1 MAVSQPHQ
9 IFSGSLQ
16 ESLTPVEI
24 TIHIEVDLL
33 GESPKADILLLR
45 RNGEAWN
52 AAQRARLPDG
62 VRDNAAGHVLVE
74 FKYTESVNPKAL
86 AQAIAYDYFYR
97 QGQRLREEQV
107 QTVVLS
113 ARTPRRERLEMWG
126 YEELQKGVFLGP
138 PPVLDRVW
146 LLALND
152 LPAEPHNAF
161 VKLFASQRKEREAAF
176 AALDA
181 STLAE
186 SPSLLAYMFGL
197 RQTLGVEGE
206 SEMAEEI
213 DSGKGNGN
221 WRAGA
226 SSGPRIERHLKQRLK
241 GIEPSEISS
250 ELLQLIL
257 EVASPEERLVGLTNA
272 ERRALLR
279 LLQEEMG
286 TDPSAPENGES
297 ETDIVRLRAFA

>member
-1 MAVSQPHQ
+1 MALPQPHQ
-9 IFSGSLQ
+9 IFSGSLL

-45 RNGEAWN
+45 REGEAWN
-52 AAQRARLPDG
+52 EAQRARLPDG

-97 QGQRLREEQV
+97 QGQKLREEQV
-107 QTVVLS
+107 QTVIVS
-113 ARTPRRERLEMWG
+113 ARTPRKERLEAWG

-146 LLALND
+146 LLVLND
-152 LPAEPHNAF
+152 LPAEPHNAYI
-161 VKLFASQRKEREAAF
+161 KLFASKKRERQAAF

-181 STLAE
+181 PTLTE

-197 RQTLGVEGE
+197 RQIFEVEGE
-206 SEMAEEI
+206 GEMAEKLTPEKVMEI
-213 DSGKGNGN
+213 GEQVRRKALEAATLDDFDEAL
-221 WRAGA
+221 R
-226 SSGPRIERHLKQRLK
+226 RR
-241 GIEPSEISS
+241 
-250 ELLQLIL
+250 IL
-257 EVASPEERLVGLTNA
+257 EEASTEERLVGLTNM

-286 TDPSAPENGES
+286 TDPSAAENGES
-297 ETDIVRLRAFA
+297 ETT

>member
-1 MAVSQPHQ
+1 MER
-9 IFSGSLQ
+9 G
-16 ESLTPVEI
+16 
-24 TIHIEVDLL
+24 
-33 GESPKADILLLR
+33 
-45 RNGEAWN
+45 
-52 AAQRARLPDG
+52 AAARLPDG

-113 ARTPRRERLEMWG
+113 ARTPRKERLEMWG
-126 YEELQKGVFLGP
+126 YEELQEGVFLGP

-197 RQTLGVEGE
+197 RQTLGLEGE
-206 SEMAEEI
+206 SEMAEEMTPEKVMEI
-213 DSGKGNGN
+213 GEQVRR
-221 WRAGA
+221 RA
-226 SSGPRIERHLKQRLK
+226 L
-241 GIEPSEISS
+241 
-250 ELLQLIL
+250 EL
-257 EVASPEERLVGLTNA
+257 ASPEERLKGLDLNEINPELRQLILEKASPEERLAGMTQV

-286 TDPSAPENGES
+286 NDRGAAEDGES
-297 ETDIVRLRAFA
+297 ETT

>member
-1 MAVSQPHQ
+1 MALPQPHQ
-9 IFSGSLQ
+9 IFSGSLL

-45 RNGEAWN
+45 REGEAWN
-52 AAQRARLPDG
+52 EAQRARLPDG

-86 AQAIAYDYFYR
+86 AQAIAYDYFSR
-97 QGQRLREEQV
+97 QGQKLREEQV
-107 QTVVLS
+107 QTVIVS
-113 ARTPRRERLEMWG
+113 ARTPRKERLETWG

-146 LLALND
+146 LLVLND
-152 LPAEPHNAF
+152 LPAELHNAYI
-161 VKLFASQRKEREAAF
+161 KLFASKKRERQAAF

-181 STLAE
+181 PTLTE

-197 RQTLGVEGE
+197 RQIFGVEGE
-206 SEMAEEI
+206 GEMAEKLTPEKVMEI
-213 DSGKGNGN
+213 GEQVRRKALEAATLDDFDESL
-221 WRAGA
+221 R
-226 SSGPRIERHLKQRLK
+226 RR
-241 GIEPSEISS
+241 
-250 ELLQLIL
+250 IL
-257 EVASPEERLVGLTNA
+257 EEASTEERLVGLTNM

-286 TDPSAPENGES
+286 ADPSAAENGES
-297 ETDIVRLRAFA
+297 ETT

>member
-1 MAVSQPHQ
+1 MALPQPHQ
-9 IFSGSLQ
+9 IFSGSLL

-45 RNGEAWN
+45 REGEAWN
-52 AAQRARLPDG
+52 EAQRARLPDG

-97 QGQRLREEQV
+97 QGQKLREEQV
-107 QTVVLS
+107 QTVIVS
-113 ARTPRRERLEMWG
+113 ARTPRKERLETWG

-146 LLALND
+146 LLVLND
-152 LPAEPHNAF
+152 LPAEPHNAYI
-161 VKLFASQRKEREAAF
+161 KLFASKKRERQAAF

-181 STLAE
+181 PTLTE

-197 RQTLGVEGE
+197 RQIFGVEGE
-206 SEMAEEI
+206 GEMAEKLTPEKVMEI
-213 DSGKGNGN
+213 GEQVRRKALEAATLDDFDESL
-221 WRAGA
+221 R
-226 SSGPRIERHLKQRLK
+226 RR
-241 GIEPSEISS
+241 
-250 ELLQLIL
+250 IL
-257 EVASPEERLVGLTNA
+257 EEASTEERLVGLTNM

-286 TDPSAPENGES
+286 ADPSAAENGES
-297 ETDIVRLRAFA
+297 ETT

>member
-1 MAVSQPHQ
+1 MALPQPHK
-9 IFSGSLQ
+9 IFSGSLL

-45 RNGEAWN
+45 REGEAWN
-52 AAQRARLPDG
+52 EAQRARLPDG

-97 QGQRLREEQV
+97 QGQKLREEQV
-107 QTVVLS
+107 QTVIVS
-113 ARTPRRERLEMWG
+113 ARTPRKERLETWG

-146 LLALND
+146 LLVLND

-161 VKLFASQRKEREAAF
+161 IKLFASKKRERQAAF

-181 STLAE
+181 PTLTE

-197 RQTLGVEGE
+197 RQIFGAEGE
-206 SEMAEEI
+206 GEMAEKLTPEKVMEI
-213 DSGKGNGN
+213 GEQVRRKALEAATLDDFDESL
-221 WRAGA
+221 R
-226 SSGPRIERHLKQRLK
+226 RR
-241 GIEPSEISS
+241 
-250 ELLQLIL
+250 IL
-257 EVASPEERLVGLTNA
+257 EEASTEERLVGLTNM

-286 TDPSAPENGES
+286 ADPSAAENGES
-297 ETDIVRLRAFA
+297 ETT

>member
-1 MAVSQPHQ
+1 MRGANSKPDMALSQPHQ

-113 ARTPRRERLEMWG
+113 ARTPRKERLEMCG
-126 YEELQKGVFLGP
+126 DTRNYRK
-138 PPVLDRVW
+138 
-146 LLALND
+146 
-152 LPAEPHNAF
+152 
-161 VKLFASQRKEREAAF
+161 AS
-176 AALDA
+176 
-181 STLAE
+181 S
-186 SPSLLAYMFGL
+186 SVL
-197 RQTLGVEGE
+197 RQYWIACGC
-206 SEMAEEI
+206 
-213 DSGKGNGN
+213 
-221 WRAGA
+221 WR
-226 SSGPRIERHLKQRLK
+226 
-241 GIEPSEISS
+241 
-250 ELLQLIL
+250 
-257 EVASPEERLVGLTNA
+257 
-272 ERRALLR
+272 
-279 LLQEEMG
+279 
-286 TDPSAPENGES
+286 
-297 ETDIVRLRAFA
+297 

>member
-1 MAVSQPHQ
+1 MALPQPHQ

-45 RNGEAWN
+45 REGEVWN
-52 AAQRARLPDG
+52 EAQRARLPDG

-97 QGQRLREEQV
+97 QGQKLREEQV
-107 QTVVLS
+107 QTVILS
-113 ARTPRRERLEMWG
+113 ARTPRKERLEMWG

-146 LLALND
+146 LLVLND
-152 LPAEPHNAF
+152 LPAEPHNAY
-161 VKLFASQRKEREAAF
+161 VKLFASKKRERQAAF

-181 STLAE
+181 PTLTE

-197 RQTLGVEGE
+197 RQIFEVEGE
-206 SEMAEEI
+206 GEMAEKLTPEKVMEI
-213 DSGKGNGN
+213 GEQVRRKALEAATLDDFDESL
-221 WRAGA
+221 R
-226 SSGPRIERHLKQRLK
+226 RR
-241 GIEPSEISS
+241 
-250 ELLQLIL
+250 IL
-257 EVASPEERLVGLTNA
+257 EEASTEERLVGLTNM

-286 TDPSAPENGES
+286 TDPSAAENGES
-297 ETDIVRLRAFA
+297 ETT

>member
-1 MAVSQPHQ
+1 MALPQPHQ
-9 IFSGSLQ
+9 IFSGSLL

-45 RNGEAWN
+45 REGEAWN
-52 AAQRARLPDG
+52 EAQRARLPDG

-97 QGQRLREEQV
+97 QGQKLREEQV
-107 QTVVLS
+107 QTVILS
-113 ARTPRRERLEMWG
+113 ARTPRKERLEMWG

-146 LLALND
+146 LLVLND
-152 LPAEPHNAF
+152 LPAEPHNAY
-161 VKLFASQRKEREAAF
+161 VKLFASKKRERQAAF

-181 STLAE
+181 PTLTE

-197 RQTLGVEGE
+197 RQIFEVEGE
-206 SEMAEEI
+206 GEMAEKLTPEKVMEI
-213 DSGKGNGN
+213 GEQVRRKALEAATLNDFDESL
-221 WRAGA
+221 R
-226 SSGPRIERHLKQRLK
+226 RR
-241 GIEPSEISS
+241 
-250 ELLQLIL
+250 IL
-257 EVASPEERLVGLTNA
+257 EEASTEERLVGLTNM

-286 TDPSAPENGES
+286 TDPSAAENGES
-297 ETDIVRLRAFA
+297 ETT

>member
-1 MAVSQPHQ
+1 MALPQPHQ
-9 IFSGSLQ
+9 IFSGSLL

-45 RNGEAWN
+45 REGEAWN
-52 AAQRARLPDG
+52 EAQRARLPDG

-97 QGQRLREEQV
+97 QGQKLREEQV
-107 QTVVLS
+107 QTVILS
-113 ARTPRRERLEMWG
+113 ARTPRKERLEMWG

-146 LLALND
+146 LLVLND
-152 LPAEPHNAF
+152 LPAEPHNAY
-161 VKLFASQRKEREAAF
+161 VKLFASKKRERQAAF

-181 STLAE
+181 PTLTE

-197 RQTLGVEGE
+197 RQIFEVEGE
-206 SEMAEEI
+206 GEMAEKLTPEKVMEI
-213 DSGKGNGN
+213 GEQVRRKALEAATLDDFDESL
-221 WRAGA
+221 R
-226 SSGPRIERHLKQRLK
+226 RR
-241 GIEPSEISS
+241 
-250 ELLQLIL
+250 IL
-257 EVASPEERLVGLTNA
+257 EEASTEERLVGLTNM

-286 TDPSAPENGES
+286 TDPSAAENGES
-297 ETDIVRLRAFA
+297 ETT

>member
-1 MAVSQPHQ
+1 MALSQPHR
-9 IFSGSLQ
+9 IFGGSLQ

-24 TIHIEVDLL
+24 TIHIEVELL

-45 RNGEAWN
+45 REGEAWN
-52 AAQRARLPDG
+52 EAQRARLPDG

-113 ARTPRRERLEMWG
+113 AKTPRKERLEKWG

-152 LPAEPHNAF
+152 LPAVPHNAF

-181 STLAE
+181 PTLAE
-186 SPSLLAYMFGL
+186 SPSLLAYVFGL

-206 SEMAEEI
+206 SEMAEEMTPEKVMEI
-213 DSGKGNGN
+213 GEQVRR
-221 WRAGA
+221 RA
-226 SSGPRIERHLKQRLK
+226 IELAAPEDFDESLRRR
-241 GIEPSEISS
+241 
-250 ELLQLIL
+250 IL
-257 EVASPEERLVGLTNA
+257 EVASPEERMAGLNAA

-279 LLQEEMG
+279 LLLEEMG
-286 TDPSAPENGES
+286 NDRGAAEEGES
-297 ETDIVRLRAFA
+297 ETT

>member
-1 MAVSQPHQ
+1 M
-9 IFSGSLQ
+9 
-16 ESLTPVEI
+16 
-24 TIHIEVDLL
+24 
-33 GESPKADILLLR
+33 
-45 RNGEAWN
+45 
-52 AAQRARLPDG
+52 
-62 VRDNAAGHVLVE
+62 
-74 FKYTESVNPKAL
+74 NPKAL

-97 QGQRLREEQV
+97 QEQRLREEQV

-113 ARTPRRERLEMWG
+113 ARTPRKERLEMWG
-126 YEELQKGVFLGP
+126 YEELQEGVFLGP

-206 SEMAEEI
+206 SEMAEEMTPEKVMEI
-213 DSGKGNGN
+213 GEQVRRK
-221 WRAGA
+221 A
-226 SSGPRIERHLKQRLK
+226 IELAAPEDFDEALRRR
-241 GIEPSEISS
+241 
-250 ELLQLIL
+250 IL
-257 EVASPEERLVGLTNA
+257 EVASPEERLAGMTQA

-286 TDPSAPENGES
+286 NDRGAAEDGES
-297 ETDIVRLRAFA
+297 ETT

>member
-1 MAVSQPHQ
+1 MALPQPHQ
-9 IFSGSLQ
+9 IFSGSLL

-45 RNGEAWN
+45 REGEAWN
-52 AAQRARLPDG
+52 EAQRARLPDG

-97 QGQRLREEQV
+97 QGQKLREEQV
-107 QTVVLS
+107 QTVIVS
-113 ARTPRRERLEMWG
+113 ARTPRKERLETWG

-146 LLALND
+146 LLVLND

-161 VKLFASQRKEREAAF
+161 IKLFASKKRERQAAF

-181 STLAE
+181 PTLTE

-197 RQTLGVEGE
+197 RQIFGVEGE
-206 SEMAEEI
+206 GEMAEKLTPEKVMEI
-213 DSGKGNGN
+213 GEQVRRKALEAATLDDFDESL
-221 WRAGA
+221 R
-226 SSGPRIERHLKQRLK
+226 RR
-241 GIEPSEISS
+241 
-250 ELLQLIL
+250 IL
-257 EVASPEERLVGLTNA
+257 EEASTEERLVGLTNM

-286 TDPSAPENGES
+286 ADPSAAENGES
-297 ETDIVRLRAFA
+297 ETT

>member
-1 MAVSQPHQ
+1 MALSQPHQ

-45 RNGEAWN
+45 REGEAWN
-52 AAQRARLPDG
+52 EAQRARLPDG

-97 QGQRLREEQV
+97 QGQKLREEQV

-152 LPAEPHNAF
+152 LPAKPHNAF

-181 STLAE
+181 PTLAE
-186 SPSLLAYMFGL
+186 SPSLLAYVFGL

-206 SEMAEEI
+206 SEMAEKLTPEKVMEI
-213 DSGKGNGN
+213 GEQVRR
-221 WRAGA
+221 RALELA
-226 SSGPRIERHLKQRLK
+226 SPEERLK

-257 EVASPEERLVGLTNA
+257 EKASPEERLVGLTNA

-286 TDPSAPENGES
+286 TDSSAAENGES
-297 ETDIVRLRAFA
+297 ETN

>member
-1 MAVSQPHQ
+1 MALPQSHQ
-9 IFSGSLQ
+9 IFSGSLL

-45 RNGEAWN
+45 REGEAWN
-52 AAQRARLPDG
+52 EAQRARLPDG

-97 QGQRLREEQV
+97 QGQKLREEQV
-107 QTVVLS
+107 QTVILS
-113 ARTPRRERLEMWG
+113 ARTPRKERLEMWG

-138 PPVLDRVW
+138 PPLLDRVW
-146 LLALND
+146 LLVLND
-152 LPAEPHNAF
+152 LPAEPHNAY
-161 VKLFASQRKEREAAF
+161 VKLFASKKRERQAAF

-181 STLAE
+181 PTLTE

-197 RQTLGVEGE
+197 RQIFEVEGE
-206 SEMAEEI
+206 GEMAEKLTPEKVMEI
-213 DSGKGNGN
+213 GEQVRRKALEAATLDDFDESL
-221 WRAGA
+221 R
-226 SSGPRIERHLKQRLK
+226 RR
-241 GIEPSEISS
+241 
-250 ELLQLIL
+250 IL
-257 EVASPEERLVGLTNA
+257 EEASTEERLVGLTNM

-286 TDPSAPENGES
+286 TDPSAAENGES
-297 ETDIVRLRAFA
+297 ETT

>member
-1 MAVSQPHQ
+1 MALPQPHQ
-9 IFSGSLQ
+9 IFSGSLL

-45 RNGEAWN
+45 REGEAWN
-52 AAQRARLPDG
+52 EAQRARLPDG

-86 AQAIAYDYFYR
+86 AQAIAYDYSYR
-97 QGQRLREEQV
+97 QGQKLREEQV
-107 QTVVLS
+107 QTVILS
-113 ARTPRRERLEMWG
+113 ARTPRKERLEKWG

-152 LPAEPHNAF
+152 LPAVPHNAF

-181 STLAE
+181 PTLAE

-197 RQTLGVEGE
+197 RQIFEVEGE
-206 SEMAEEI
+206 GEMAEKLTPEKVMEI
-213 DSGKGNGN
+213 GEQVRRKALEAATLDDFDESL
-221 WRAGA
+221 R
-226 SSGPRIERHLKQRLK
+226 RR
-241 GIEPSEISS
+241 
-250 ELLQLIL
+250 IL
-257 EVASPEERLVGLTNA
+257 EEASTEERLVGLTNA

-286 TDPSAPENGES
+286 TDMSAAENGES
-297 ETDIVRLRAFA
+297 ETN